1 MQEVIT
7 LKKVSPGR
15 CLADGTT
22 LRRARVHW
30 RRRQLVFRR
39 SGLKVDAGKLAPSL
53 IALAFSGI
61 ITAALFLYRDALAS
75 LGAWGY
81 LGVFLAEL
89 GSSASVVLPLPAH
102 NYAMILSFTLNP
114 FLIGLAGGIGA
125 GLGEMTGYIVGTGG
139 RQVLSEGRWFRKF
152 KSLAERRFGLALF
165 VFAVVPAPFDFA
177 GIAAGAAGY
186 PMWRFLA
193 IVIAG
198 KILKVTGLALA
209 AYYGLSWVI

>member
-1 MQEVIT
+1 MQEAIA
-7 LKKVSPGR
+7 LKKGSPGR
-15 CLADGTT
+15 CLPDSTT
-22 LRRARVHW
+22 LRTAKVHLTG
-30 RRRQLVFRR
+30 RQPVIKR
-39 SGLKVDAGKLAPSL
+39 SGLKVDAGKLAPS
-53 IALAFSGI
+53 IAALAFSAAV
-61 ITAALFLYRDALAS
+61 TAALFFYRDALAS

-125 GLGEMTGYIVGTGG
+125 GLGEMTGYVVGTGG
-139 RQVLSEGRWFRKF
+139 RQVLNEGRWFCKF
-152 KSLAERRFGLALF
+152 KALAERRFGLALF

-186 PMWRFLA
+186 PMWRFLT

-198 KILKVTGLALA
+198 KILKVTLLSLA